1 MHLALHDDQGREI
14 MNGSRPWH
22 ISTAAHTSRSPDPSQ
37 RTSTL
42 VEAVRGTILFRERNS
57 GPDQ

>member
-1 MHLALHDDQGREI
+1 MHLALHDDPGREI
-14 MNGSRPWH
+14 KNESRCWQL
-22 ISTAAHTSRSPDPSQ
+22 STAACASRSPDPLK

-42 VEAVRGTILFRERNS
+42 VDAVRGTILFRERNS